1 MSIDV
6 EHFRTKLGKKIVA
19 LFFLSALLPT
29 ATLALLSYSRVQAE
43 LEIQTGERLNQGTTD
58 AAMAIIERVQAIES
72 EMILLAAST
81 YPLAAAVRAGIET
94 PLQLE
99 DLRRLS
105 DVSLISD
112 VGPAI
117 TPMVGSLREIPE
129 LSDEA
134 QANVTLGQ
142 TALTVVPGAR
152 EDQLQILIARAW
164 NPDRPEDGIL
174 WGQIVGDS
182 LWSTAQVYATS
193 IANTEVDFQDDRG
206 YCILDPQLRPIDCAG
221 GLVSWMSAGP
231 PEGLV
236 IDDDAVHGS
245 MSWINGGKRYNGH
258 YRRVY
263 LRGFNSDNWTI
274 VVGESE
280 EAMLATLSDF
290 RRTLIGFLV
299 LTLAVVAL
307 VAAMRIRQS
316 MEPLA
321 QLREGTRRL
330 AAKDFSARVHISSG
344 DEFEE
349 LAGSFNDMARQVGT
363 LVDELEDLSWSTIAT
378 LARTID
384 AKSHWTAGH
393 SERVSQMGVLI
404 ARTMGLPK
412 DELDRLHRG
421 GLLHD
426 IGKIGIPATIIDK
439 KGSLTEEEYA
449 MMKSHVT
456 IGARILEPLT
466 ALKDVIPIVLYHHER
481 WDGRGYEAQL
491 AGAEIP
497 LLARILCVADT
508 YDAIRSDR
516 PYRAGRSPDETLEE
530 IAMCSGSQFDA
541 EAVEAF
547 VEYMASEEGELAS
560 VGRFTTPFGLP
571 GIEGGE
577 SSRKLVAAEQAGV

>member
-1 MSIDV
+1 MIFDG

-19 LFFLSALLPT
+19 LFFLSALIPT
-29 ATLALLSYSRVQAE
+29 ATLARLSYSRVRAE
-43 LEIQTGERLNQGTTD
+43 LEIHTGARLNQGTTD

-94 PLQLE
+94 PLQPE

-105 DVSLISD
+105 DVSLISE
-112 VGPAI
+112 VGSRV
-117 TPMVGSLREIPE
+117 TPMVGSLREVPE
-129 LSDEA
+129 LSDVA
-134 QANVTLGQ
+134 QANVILGQ
-142 TALTVVPGAR
+142 TALTVVPGA
-152 EDQLQILIARAW
+152 EEGELHILISRAW
-164 NPDRPEDGIL
+164 NPDRPEDGML
-174 WGQIVGDS
+174 WGRVVGDS

-193 IANTEVDFQDDRG
+193 IANTEVDFQDEKG

-221 GLVSWMSAGP
+221 GLVSWMTAGP

-236 IDDDAVHGS
+236 ISEDAVHGS
-245 MSWINGGKRYNGH
+245 TSWINGGKRYNGH

-299 LTLAVVAL
+299 LTLAVVVL

-363 LVDELEDLSWSTIAT
+363 LFDELEDLSWSTIAT

-412 DELDRLHRG
+412 EELDRLHRG

-426 IGKIGIPATIIDK
+426 IGKIGIPVTIIDK
-439 KGSLTEEEYA
+439 DGPLTDEE
-449 MMKSHVT
+449 MQTMQDHTT
-456 IGARILEPLT
+456 IGARILEPLK
-466 ALKDVIPIVLYHHER
+466 ALSDVLPIVLYHHER
-481 WDGRGYEAQL
+481 MDGLGYPEGL
-491 AGAEIP
+491 SGTDIP
-497 LLARILCVADT
+497 ILARILCVADT
-508 YDAIRSDR
+508 FDAIQSDR
-516 PYRAGRSPDETLEE
+516 PYRPGRNAEESLEVIVE
-530 IAMCSGSQFDA
+530 CSGTQFDPD
-541 EAVEAF
+541 AVEAF
-547 VEYMASEEGELAS
+547 IEVMSSGDVPRRAMEAVGARAGLMAG
-560 VGRFTTPFGLP
+560 
-571 GIEGGE
+571 
-577 SSRKLVAAEQAGV
+577 LVAS